1 MHPKIVSAKKSQGIS
16 LPRAFAV
23 ALWARVTGKVIK
35 KKNQTNNT
43 GNVSSPN
50 ESNGKKATASANTV
64 SAVRNGSQIG
74 STIGSHRR
82 PYGDIEE
89 EKTEIQ
95 ADTEAPLRTDDF
107 VEDPP
112 AIDTDQSQ

>member
-1 MHPKIVSAKKSQGIS
+1 M
-16 LPRAFAV
+16 
-23 ALWARVTGKVIK
+23 TGKVIK

-95 ADTEAPLRTDDF
+95 ADTEAPLCTEMISLKILPQLIRINLSRRDRLCAT
-107 VEDPP
+107 PSKSSH
-112 AIDTDQSQ
+112 T